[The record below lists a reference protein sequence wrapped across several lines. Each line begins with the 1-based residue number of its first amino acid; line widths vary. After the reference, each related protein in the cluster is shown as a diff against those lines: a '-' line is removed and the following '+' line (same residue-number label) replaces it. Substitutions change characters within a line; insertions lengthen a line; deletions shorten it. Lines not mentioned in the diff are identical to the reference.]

1 MSRIPLRLVSTLLFS
16 VLAGTTSV
24 QAAPFTNGNLV
35 IYRVGDGASSLVNT
49 GNPVFLDEYT
59 PAGAFVQSIALPTT
73 ASGASRQLI
82 ASGTA
87 TSEGLLT
94 RSADSRYL
102 VATGYARD
110 LGGAGSLSGTTG
122 ATVPRTVGRVD
133 GSGAID
139 SSTALTDF
147 ASANNPRGA
156 VSSDGS
162 SFWVAG
168 GAGGLRYAA
177 LGDATSTQLSTTV
190 TNLRQ
195 PAIFDGQLY
204 VSTSSGSAVR
214 TGTVGTGLPTT
225 SGQTITNLPG
235 IPTSG
240 SPDSFVLLDLDA
252 GVAGLDTLYVAD
264 DGAAGITK
272 YSLVSGSWASNGAV
286 GADADDYRGLVAAT
300 NGAAVTLFATRKGGS
315 GAAGGGELVT
325 ITDGAGYNGAFAG
338 TPTLLATAAANTAF
352 RGLAFAPEPPPS
364 TAARN
369 VSVYRIGD
377 GTGSLVNTGNAVFVD
392 EIRPDGAVVR
402 SIPMPTTASGAQ
414 KKLIASGTATSEGLL
429 TRSDDGRFLLLTG
442 YARDLGLT
450 GSLSGTSGAT
460 VNRTVGRVDP
470 SGGVDTSTALTDFA
484 DGNNPRGCASSD
496 GTTLWVTGGA
506 GGIRAATLGDTTS
519 TQVSTTVTNLRQPG
533 IFGGQLFVSTSSGSA
548 VRIGT
553 VGTGL
558 PTTAGQ
564 TISNLPGFPTTGSPY
579 SYFLA
584 DLDGTVVGL
593 DTLYVADDGPAGI
606 TKYSLVSGSWVS
618 NGTVGVD
625 ADDYRGLAGE
635 ALGSTVTLYAT
646 RKGGSGAA
654 GGGELVT
661 LSDSTGYNGA
671 LSGTPSLITAAASN
685 TAYRGVAL
693 VPACANAEL
702 AVTRTAPPAGVVG
715 TPFDYMLTVSN
726 QGSVAATGATVQF
739 TLPSG
744 VTFGG
749 ATTISGF
756 TPSLAAGV
764 VTWSG
769 GSLAAGKA
777 VSLVVHVTPTASGP
791 VTSSAGNVV
800 VDPSGT
806 VTECNEAGNTAVT
819 GTTTDV
825 TGVANTPPT
834 IQAAATT
841 TVYLA
846 LPAASPGFASGVISD
861 PTDPA
866 AVFGIDFTVGDA
878 ETAAAALT
886 VTAVSGNPAVVPDAN
901 LTLSGADATRNLKIV
916 PVGSGYADVTVTV
929 NDGLSTASY
938 VVRYAASAAALSPAT
953 TRFHTGASNS
963 STAIAV
969 DTDYMLV
976 GDDENQTLRLYRRD
990 QSGLPVASFDYTASL
1005 GLTDISGG
1013 VPREVDLEA
1022 STRIGN
1028 RLFWLGSLSNAAD
1041 GATRPNR
1048 SRLYATDLTGTGAA
1062 ATLSYVGRYDGLK
1075 TDLLGWDSGNLHG
1088 LGADHYGFAASA
1100 AGGLPPENAGNDG
1113 FNVEGLSVA
1122 PGGTTAYLAFRA
1134 PFVPPGSRTGA
1145 LIVPITNF
1153 ASLVTGNP
1161 TAGPATFGAPIELD
1175 LGGRGI
1181 RSLECTA
1188 TDCLILAG
1196 PAGVATGVDPSDF
1209 RVYAWSGVPSDPPS
1223 LRITDL
1229 TALGAGG
1236 SFEGVVEVPSPFDE
1250 SSPIQAVVDNGD
1262 TIYYG
1267 DGIIAKDLAS
1277 PFWAKARSV
1286 IVTAPMPVTLQ
1297 SFEVE

>member
-1 MSRIPLRLVSTLLFS
+1 MSRVALRFVSMLLFS
-16 VLAGTTSV
+16 GLAASPSL

-35 IYRVGDGASSLVNT
+35 IYRVGDGTSTLVNT
-49 GNPVFLDEYT
+49 GSPVFLDEYT
-59 PAGAFVQSIALPTT
+59 PAGVLVQSIALPTT
-73 ASGASRQLI
+73 ASGSSRQLI

-94 RSADSRYL
+94 RSADARYL

-110 LGGAGSLSGTTG
+110 LGGAGSLSSTSG
-122 ATVPRTVGRVD
+122 ATVPRTVARVD
-133 GSGAID
+133 GVGAID

-156 VSSDGS
+156 VSEDGS

-168 GAGGLRYAA
+168 GAGGLRFAA
-177 LGDATSTQLSTTV
+177 IGSATSEQLSTTV

-195 PAIFDGQLY
+195 PAIFDEQLY

-214 TGTVGTGLPTT
+214 IGTVGTGLPTT

-235 IPTSG
+235 FPTAG
-240 SPDSFVLLDLDA
+240 SPYSFVLLDLDA
-252 GVAGLDTLYVAD
+252 GVAGPDTLYVAD
-264 DGAAGITK
+264 DSIGIAK
-272 YSLVSGSWASNGAV
+272 FSLVSGSWASNGTAGV
-286 GADADDYRGLVAAT
+286 AADTYRGLVASS
-300 NGAAVTLFATRKGGS
+300 NGAAVEIFATRRGGS
-315 GAAGGGELVT
+315 GAAGGGELVSL
-325 ITDGAGYNGAFAG
+325 TDGSGYNGALAG
-338 TPTLLATAAANTAF
+338 TPTLLATAVANTAF
-352 RGLAFAPEPPPS
+352 RGLAFAPEPPPAP
-364 TAARN
+364 AAKT
-369 VSVYRIGD
+369 VAVYRV
-377 GTGSLVNTGNAVFVD
+377 GTGAGSLVNTGNAVFVD

-402 SIPMPTTASGAQ
+402 TIPMPTTVAGAQ
-414 KKLIASGTATSEGLL
+414 KQLIASGTATSEGLL

-442 YARDLGLT
+442 YARDLGGA

-460 VNRTVGRVDP
+460 VNRSVGRVDP

-496 GTTLWVTGGA
+496 GTALWVTGGA
-506 GGIRAATLGDTTS
+506 GGIRAATLGATTS

-533 IFGGQLFVSTSSGSA
+533 IFEGQLYVSTSSGSA
-548 VRIGT
+548 VRVGT

-564 TISNLPGFPTTGSPY
+564 TITNLPGFPTTGSPY
-579 SYFLA
+579 GYFLA
-584 DLDGTVVGL
+584 DLDGTVAGL
-593 DTLYVADDGPAGI
+593 DTLYVADDTTGI
-606 TKYSLVSGSWVS
+606 GKYSLVGGSWAS
-618 NGTVGVD
+618 NGTVGAD
-625 ADDYRGLAGE
+625 ADDYRGLAAE
-635 ALGSTVTLYAT
+635 VLGSSVTLYST
-646 RKGGSGAA
+646 RKGGSGAT

-661 LSDSTGYNGA
+661 LTDSSGYDGA
-671 LSGTPSLITAAASN
+671 FSGTPALIAVAPSN

-693 VPACANAEL
+693 VPVCASAEL
-702 AVTRTAPPAGVVG
+702 GVTRTAPPTGVVG
-715 TPFDYMLTVSN
+715 TPFDFTLTVSN
-726 QGSVAATGATVQF
+726 LGAAAAAGVSVQF
-739 TLPSG
+739 ALPSG

-749 ATTISGF
+749 ATSASGF
-756 TPSLAAGV
+756 SPSLATGV

-769 GSLAAGKA
+769 GAVPAGKA
-777 VSLVVHVTPTASGP
+777 VLLVVHVTPTSSGP
-791 VTSSAGNVV
+791 VTSSAGSVV

-806 VTECNEAGNTAVT
+806 VTECDEAGNTAVT
-819 GTTTDV
+819 DTTTNV

-834 IQAAATT
+834 IQASATT
-841 TVYLA
+841 TVFLS
-846 LPAASPGFASGVISD
+846 LPAAGPGFASGVISD

-886 VTAVSGNPAVVPDAN
+886 VTASSANPAVVPDAN
-901 LTLSGADATRNLKIV
+901 LTLSGAGATRNLKIL
-916 PVGSGYADVTVTV
+916 PVGAGYADVTVTV
-929 NDGLSTASY
+929 SDGLSPASY
-938 VVRYAASAAALSPAT
+938 LVKYAASAAASNPAL

-969 DTDYMLV
+969 DATHVLI
-976 GDDENQTLRLYRRD
+976 GDDENQALRLYRRD

-1005 GLTDISGG
+1005 GLTDVSGG

-1028 RLFWLGSLSNAAD
+1028 RLFWLGSMSNAAD
-1041 GATRPNR
+1041 GAARPNR

-1075 TDLLGWDSGNLHG
+1075 ADLLAWDSGNLHG
-1088 LGADHYGFAASA
+1088 LGADHFGLVASA
-1100 AGGLPPENAGNDG
+1100 SVGLPPESAADDG
-1113 FNVEGLSVA
+1113 FNVEGLSMA
-1122 PGGTTAYLAFRA
+1122 PDGVTAYLAFRA
-1134 PFVPPGSRTGA
+1134 PFVAPGSRTKA
-1145 LIVPITNF
+1145 LVVPITNF

-1161 TAGPATFGAPIELD
+1161 SAGPATFGAPIELD
-1175 LGGRGI
+1175 LGGRGV

-1196 PAGVATGVDPSDF
+1196 PAAVATGVEPGDF
-1209 RVYAWSGVPSDPPS
+1209 RVYSWSGFPAGSPS
-1223 LRITDL
+1223 LRLTDL

-1236 SFEGVVEVPSPFDE
+1236 SFEGIVQVPSPFEE
-1250 SSPIQAVVDNGD
+1250 SSPIQVVVDNGD
-1262 TIYYG
+1262 TVYYG

-1277 PFWAKARSV
+1277 PLWAKSRSV
-1286 IVTAPMPVTLQ
+1286 TVTAPMPVTLQ
-1297 SFEVE
+1297 SFAVE